1 MTKYKRMAVILAGEF
16 RTWPK
21 AAEYLFNL
29 FDERAEQVDYYFVT
43 WNVCTQQ
50 GELKSISDE
59 DVLAPFRAHNKTPY
73 KHMVIEPIGKHRTT
87 FWNQAW
93 LAKVGNLLKRRT
105 EQAEDFV
112 YDQVIETRPDIYL
125 RRNPAV
131 AWTPCIDFEYEGG
144 RPVQGENSD
153 GWGFLTMPDF
163 YFRTNS
169 FTNDIVANRYSFKK
183 SKEHYTVTWHVGW
196 QFYNHHWTITN
207 YLIIK
212 LLKPRVYEEG
222 WPTRDYKY
230 FCPIR
235 PNVPADMNM
244 DEQHEWEVLQPL
256 FDSWGHPYNHLF
268 YGPQSNEPI
277 VDL

>member
-1 MTKYKRMAVILAGEF
+1 MTKYKRIAVILAGEF

-21 AAEYLFNL
+21 AAEYLFKL
-29 FDERAEQVDYYFVT
+29 FEDRAEQIDYYFVT
-43 WNVCTQQ
+43 WNVCTQM
-50 GELKSISDE
+50 GELKPVTDE
-59 DVLAPFRAHNKTPY
+59 DVLAPFRANNKMPY
-73 KHMVIEPIGKHRTT
+73 KYKVIEPIGKHRTT

-93 LAKVGNLLKRRT
+93 LVKVGNILKRRT
-105 EQAEDFV
+105 EQAEDFI

-125 RRNPAV
+125 RRNPHV
-131 AWTPCIDFEYEGG
+131 DWLPCKDFEYEGG
-144 RPVQGENSD
+144 RPITGENSD

-169 FTNDIVANRYSFKK
+169 YTNDIVANRYSFKK

-207 YLIIK
+207 YLIVK

-235 PNVPADMNM
+235 PNFPDGM
-244 DEQHEWEVLQPL
+244 DLDAQHEWEVLQPL